1 MSLKEYCYVAGV
13 TNSIS
18 AGAAGNFLA
27 PISQLSTNA
36 FRTVIEIDLLGSYN
50 TAKAT
55 LPYLR
60 ESAAKYKTDGKTREL
75 IYFFGTQVCIDL
87 S

>member
-1 MSLKEYCYVAGV
+1 LQHIYHGACFNIS
-13 TNSIS
+13 S

-27 PISQLSTNA
+27 PISQLSANA
-36 FRTVIEIDLLGSYN
+36 FKTVIEIDLLGSYN
-50 TAKAT
+50 TVKAT

-60 ESAAKYKTDGKTREL
+60 ESAAKHKVDGKNREL
-75 IYFFGTQVCIDL
+75 TAIKSGN